1 MKYMFLSKNC
11 ARAGGSDCDCYAER
25 GCDTITSSMSNK
37 LSRIVNHPIFRVI
50 LSYVFI
56 FITVA
61 LFVWLKLTV
70 LEGLSRETPYLFILF
85 SVFISA
91 FYGGFGP
98 GVAATLSSIIAIF
111 YYFLPPYNQFELLY
125 TEDFEIIITYIM
137 VGFAFSWLL
146 DQQRQIKTVL
156 EAVVKKRTEQ
166 LQLTNEELQRSNQEL
181 QDFAYIASHDL
192 QEPLRKILAFGDRLE
207 AKYGAELS
215 DEALNYL
222 KRMQSSAKRMKQLV
236 ESLLMFAR
244 VANTDIPIKKVS
256 LNAVVSG
263 VISDME
269 IRIEEQRAE
278 IIVENLPEIEGNP
291 TQLSQVFQNLI
302 SNSLK
307 FKHRQRE
314 PIVEI
319 SSEVVEVTNNNG
331 DNLRKYCKISIT
343 DNGIGIPP
351 EYQEKIFNIFQRL
364 HGRSK
369 YEGTGIGLA
378 VVRRIVERHDGKI
391 SVSSIEGEG
400 TSFEIMLPLTQIRK
414 K

>member
-1 MKYMFLSKNC
+1 
-11 ARAGGSDCDCYAER
+11 
-25 GCDTITSSMSNK
+25 MSNK
-37 LSRIVNHPIFRVI
+37 FKKIINHPAFRII

-137 VGFAFSWLL
+137 VGFVFSWLL
-146 DQQRQIKTVL
+146 DQQRQIKTML
-156 EAVVKKRTEQ
+156 EAVVRKRTEQ

-207 AKYGAELS
+207 AKHGTELS
-215 DEALNYL
+215 DEARNYL
-222 KRMQSSAKRMKQLV
+222 KRMQSSANRMKQLV
-236 ESLLMFAR
+236 ESLLTFAR
-244 VANTDIPIKKVS
+244 VANTDIPVKKVP

-278 IIVENLPEIEGNP
+278 ILVEDLPEVEGNP
-291 TQLSQVFQNLI
+291 TQLSQVFQNLL

-307 FKHRQRE
+307 FKHQERD

-319 SSEVVEVTNNNG
+319 SSEMVEITNNNG
-331 DNLRKYCKISIT
+331 NEPRKYCKISLT

-378 VVRRIVERHDGKI
+378 VVRRIIERHDGKI
-391 SVSSIEGEG
+391 RVSSIEGEG